1 MNARSKDHPELGVEG
16 NPLLE
21 GLAPYVTLLPMA
33 QLLQNEPL
41 KQIRWQSLKPEL
53 REVHLRKV

>member
-33 QLLQNEPL
+33 QLLQN
-41 KQIRWQSLKPEL
+41 
-53 REVHLRKV
+53 